1 MRKRDSI
8 TEELK
13 RMKTVN
19 SYGNGE
25 AVIFTYGSTTM
36 SVIEAL
42 RCGDINARVVQ
53 PIYLEPFPSW
63 AIEDRE
69 GIVVEMSCEGQFERL
84 LKENG
89 ISAKNRIR
97 KYDGRPFDPEALA
110 KDIKE
115 MI

>member
-1 MRKRDSI
+1 MR
-8 TEELK
+8 
-13 RMKTVN
+13 TV
-19 SYGNGE
+19 YFYCKGE

-42 RCGDINARVVQ
+42 RYGDINARVVQ
-53 PIYLEPFPSW
+53 PVYLEPFPSW

-89 ISAKNRIR
+89 ISARSRIR

-110 KDIKE
+110 KAIKE